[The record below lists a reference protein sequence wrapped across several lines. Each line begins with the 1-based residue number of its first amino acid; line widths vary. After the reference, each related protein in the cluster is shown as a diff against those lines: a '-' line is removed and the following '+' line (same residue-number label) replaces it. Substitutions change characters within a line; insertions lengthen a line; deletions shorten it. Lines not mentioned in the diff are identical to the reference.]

1 MSTGVVMEK
10 KAGHTPGPWATMRSG
25 DDFWIHQKTEDIDG
39 GYFCKVEC
47 MNRNEEAR
55 SIAKANANLIT
66 AAPELLAALD
76 SVCDTG
82 RLLLDYMDGP
92 RNPEN
97 QERNLADAIAAARA
111 VIAKAKGGA

>member
-1 MSTGVVMEK
+1 MSTLMEPK
-10 KAGHTPGPWATMRSG
+10 VGHTPGPWTFEDTHAEMGARFKVLAP
-25 DDFWIHQKTEDIDG
+25 DDEFVNVVPALVFTKE
-39 GYFCKVEC
+39 
-47 MNRNEEAR
+47 NAR
-55 SIAKANANLIT
+55 LIA

-97 QERNLADAIAAARA
+97 QERNLADAISAARA
-111 VIAKAKGGA
+111 AIAKAKGGA